1 LKSTVHYFFV
11 YIISG
16 EPMHTILKGKLKE
29 VTIGI
34 DRPFIMIGEKINPT
48 GRKKLASALAEGNL
62 NHIRQLAESQVAW
75 GAEVLDINVGVPG
88 LDEADVVKKLVELLA
103 SVVDVPFCLDSANPA
118 VLAAGLAAAPGKP
131 LVNSVS
137 GEEKKLETV
146 LPLVKDRGAAVIGLT
161 MDDNGIPK
169 TPEERLAVAEKILE
183 RAGRLGIPTED
194 VIIDPL
200 VLTVGSDSK
209 AALVTLQTVDLLR
222 KEFGVN
228 INLGASNVSFGLP
241 ERPTVNAA
249 FLTLAIQN
257 GATCAI
263 TDPAKLGQTVKAVDL
278 LMGRDDNSMR
288 YLKYFRAVEGLRA
301 KEAEQPG

>member
-1 LKSTVHYFFV
+1 
-11 YIISG
+11 
-16 EPMHTILKGKLKE
+16 MHTTLKGRLKE

-34 DRPFIMIGEKINPT
+34 DRPFVMIGEKINPT
-48 GRKKLASALAEGNL
+48 GRKKLAAALAEGNL
-62 NHIRQLAESQVAW
+62 DYLRQLAESQVAW

-88 LDEADVVKKLVELLA
+88 LDEVDLARKLVEMLV
-103 SVVDVPFCLDSANPA
+103 SVVDVPFCLDSANPD

-137 GEEKKLETV
+137 GEQKRLETV
-146 LPLVKDRGAAVIGLT
+146 LPLVKERGAAVIGLT

-169 TPEERLAVAEKILE
+169 TPEERLVVAEKILE
-183 RAGRLGIPTED
+183 RAAQLGIPSED
-194 VIIDPL
+194 IIIDPL

-209 AALVTLQTVDLLR
+209 AGLVTLQTVELLR

-241 ERPTVNAA
+241 DRPTVNAA
-249 FLTLAIQN
+249 FLTLAIQM

-263 TDPAKLGQTVKAVDL
+263 TDPAKLGQTVKAADL
-278 LMGRDDNSMR
+278 LLGRDDNSMR
-288 YLKYFRAVEGLRA
+288 YLRYFRAADVLRA
-301 KEAEQPG
+301 KEAESVV